1 MLDPQSCVHRRTTS
15 QPFLCQWVLRMK
27 DGKPTATSFW
37 WFEVTLSKNQK
48 GQGKVNH
55 LGTGII
61 VQDFKTY
68 KRVAAESV
76 VVNGSVIHRY
86 NYRCN
91 DV

>member
-27 DGKPTATSFW
+27 D
-37 WFEVTLSKNQK
+37 VTLSKNQK

-76 VVNGSVIHRY
+76 VVNGSVIHRWSMQKM
-86 NYRCN
+86 
-91 DV
+91 VLM